1 MTAVNIDNVE
11 GLFSDATFNTIIFG
25 EVTDIDGNVYKTVMI
40 GNQEW
45 MAENL
50 KVTKYRNGTNL
61 LDHSWTY
68 TSSGAYCSYDDDESN
83 AAVYGYLYNWYAVID
98 TCGLAPE
105 GWRVPTDDDWKELEM
120 FLGMSQSEAD
130 DNGYRGR
137 LANIGGKLKETGIAH
152 WESPNEGAT
161 NESGFTALPGGTRR
175 HDIGIYEN
183 MGASAYFW
191 TATGEY
197 YSSYALSRELHGYV
211 VRRDLAAKRS
221 GRSVRCVKN

>member
-68 TSSGAYCSYDDDESN
+68 TSSGAYCSYDDDGSN

-175 HDIGIYEN
+175 HDIDLYNSI
-183 MGASAYFW
+183 GAAAYFW
-191 TATGEY
+191 TSSGEY
-197 YSSYALSRELHGYV
+197 YSSYALSRELHSSIV

-221 GRSVRCVKN
+221 GRSVRCVR